1 MDARRRRQSWH
12 TARHSP
18 TPFATADGEAFLRVK
33 AIDPLEV
40 HEKALAP
47 QQDVESSIAEPPPL
61 ANQRPQTVAQ
71 HRPVLP
77 PRPVATGRAAE
88 PDEGA
93 RPALA
98 QLELGLDR
106 PHRGPLRH
114 GRQTFFPTSSLRA
127 WSPISRSI
135 TRPSRS
141 SSTRRF
147 SRVFSCSRVRSRRAS
162 FTSRPVYL
170 AFQP

>member
-1 MDARRRRQSWH
+1 AVQGK
-12 TARHSP
+12 TL
-18 TPFATADGEAFLRVK
+18 TPE
-33 AIDPLEV
+33 
-40 HEKALAP
+40 
-47 QQDVESSIAEPPPL
+47 QDVEAAIAKPPPL
-61 ANQRPQTVAQ
+61 ARQRAQALPQR
-71 HRPVLP
+71 RPLFASGAIP
-77 PRPVATGRAAE
+77 ARGAAE

-127 WSPISRSI
+127 WLSSVRSA
-135 TRPSRS
+135 
-141 SSTRRF
+141 TRRF
-147 SRVFSCSRVRSRRAS
+147 SRVFSCSRVRSLRAS

-170 AFQP
+170 AFQRYNVCSL